1 VNFEL
6 SLKGVKCSKFIATM
20 FKLKFFFFVLSFI
33 LLSACKGYSKNE
45 KKAFDEKIQKFIQKE
60 NLQLKK
66 SSSGVYYKVVVKG
79 KGKPI
84 RYADDIRV
92 MYKGKLL
99 NGVVFDEQNS
109 PVQFKL
115 KNLIPAWKEVLVGKN
130 SGSVFL
136 IVTPPQMGYGSNA
149 FGEIPENSCL
159 FFEIK
164 VMQTL

>member
-1 VNFEL
+1 MSIRKTF
-6 SLKGVKCSKFIATM
+6 
-20 FKLKFFFFVLSFI
+20 FI
-33 LLSACKGYSKNE
+33 LFSLLFLTACKGYSDKE
-45 KKAFDEKIQKFIQKE
+45 KKEFDQKIQKFITKE
-60 NLQLKK
+60 NLKLTK
-66 SSSGVYYKVVVKG
+66 SSSGVYSSVIVKG
-79 KGKPI
+79 KGKTI
-84 RYADDIRV
+84 RYTDDIRV

-109 PVQFKL
+109 PVQLKL

-130 SGSVFL
+130 SGSVFM
-136 IVTPPQMGYGSNA
+136 IVTPPQMGYGSNP